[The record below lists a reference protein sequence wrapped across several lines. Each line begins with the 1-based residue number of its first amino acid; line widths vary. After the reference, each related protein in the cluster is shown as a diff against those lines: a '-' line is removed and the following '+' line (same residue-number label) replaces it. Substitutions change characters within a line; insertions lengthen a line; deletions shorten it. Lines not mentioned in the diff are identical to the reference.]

1 MIPAS
6 LLWSRTGSPSLAP
19 PFSLAKILSSFF
31 SPSAKRY
38 AQTVLLHRLFSRLLP
53 VPSFNLDHLS
63 SSASSW
69 LPLAL
74 QYGEVFT
81 VVLLG
86 RRLTYFVGSEANNT
100 FVNAKGSDV
109 SAEDAYASLTVPVFG
124 EGVLYDCPN
133 SVMVEQKK

>member
-1 MIPAS
+1 LIISFIS
-6 LLWSRTGSPSLAP
+6 LDLQHS
-19 PFSLAKILSSFF
+19 
-31 SPSAKRY
+31 
-38 AQTVLLHRLFSRLLP
+38 
-53 VPSFNLDHLS
+53 
-63 SSASSW
+63 
-69 LPLAL
+69 

-81 VVLLG
+81 FVLLG

-133 SVMVEQKK
+133 AVMVEQKK